1 MPLNKK
7 SEAQIKTGKRLIIAL
22 SIIIPL
28 AVAMLFK
35 IKVEGYDFSF
45 LPPTYAT
52 INGITALVLICALV
66 AIKQKKINLHQ
77 RLMQTALILSLL
89 FLIGYVL
96 YHITSESTSYE
107 GAYMALYRPLLIS
120 HIILSVVVIP
130 LVLFAYFNAWKG
142 DFEKHK
148 KWVRFAY
155 PIWLYVAIS
164 GVVVYLMISPY
175 YGK

>member
-7 SEAQIKTGKRLIIAL
+7 SDAQIKTGKRLILAL

-28 AVAMLFK
+28 AVAMLFEIK
-35 IKVEGYDFSF
+35 IEGYDFSF

-77 RLMQTALILSLL
+77 RLMQTALVLSLL
-89 FLIGYVL
+89 FLVGYVL

-107 GAYMALYRPLLIS
+107 GAYMALYIPLLIS
-120 HIILSVVVIP
+120 HIVLSVVVVP

-142 DFEKHK
+142 NFEKHK